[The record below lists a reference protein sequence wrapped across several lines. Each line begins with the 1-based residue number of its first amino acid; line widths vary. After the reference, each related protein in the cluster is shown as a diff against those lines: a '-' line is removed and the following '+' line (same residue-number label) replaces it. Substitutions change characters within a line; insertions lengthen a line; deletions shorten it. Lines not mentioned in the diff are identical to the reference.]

1 MSCVRVSPS
10 HRREAPRIGIRER
23 SPQSSRQVRTNSE
36 CRSHVCHDG
45 CVTAYPG
52 WSPAP
57 APGPG
62 AAWRPAPAVGIV
74 PLHPYGFGT
83 ILGRSFQ
90 ALRQNPG
97 VLLGFALCVQAV
109 AYLVVIA
116 VIGVVAFASFS
127 RLDTL
132 TPGSDEW
139 DAVSAGSIALTV
151 VVGVVLSLASGA
163 LGVIIQGIVV
173 TQVSAAVVAEK
184 QTLRT
189 LWRRVRPA
197 AWRLIGYSFAVLL
210 LVALVV
216 GVVGGAIVALGF
228 AVLPLAIV
236 LGILVVLAAIPLWV
250 WLSTKLVLVPAV
262 LILEGATIPAA
273 IARSWRLTRRRFWS
287 TFGVIVI
294 ISMSFSVLSQI
305 VGVPLQFVAMALGQ
319 VFSPTGDPDVG
330 GLIAILVVAG
340 LTQVL
345 QILIQCV
352 ALIVQ
357 STASAL
363 IYVDCRMRHEG
374 LDHDLQTYVER
385 RDAGA
390 EDLADPYRAHIGRT
404 VAPMPW
410 AAAPPP
416 GPYAP
421 PPPGGYPTAYPAPA
435 YAPAYAPPVP
445 QVPVPQAPP
454 AAPPAPPA
462 STQWTAPGGSS

>member
-1 MSCVRVSPS
+1 M
-10 HRREAPRIGIRER
+10 
-23 SPQSSRQVRTNSE
+23 
-36 CRSHVCHDG
+36 
-45 CVTAYPG
+45 TAYP
-52 WSPAP
+52 
-57 APGPG
+57 
-62 AAWRPAPAVGIV
+62 AWRPAPAPGIV
-74 PLHPYGFGT
+74 PLHPFGFGT

-109 AYLVVIA
+109 AYIVVI
-116 VIGVVAFASFS
+116 VVVGVVAFASFS

-132 TPGSDEW
+132 TPGSDEYE
-139 DAVSAGSIALTV
+139 AVTAGSIALTA
-151 VVGVVLSLASGA
+151 VVGVLLSLASGA

-184 QTLRT
+184 QTLGT

-197 AWRLIGYSFAVLL
+197 AWRLVGYAFAVLL
-210 LVALVV
+210 LVTLAV
-216 GVVGGAIVALGF
+216 GVLGGALVALGF

-236 LGILVVLAAIPLWV
+236 LGILLVLAAIPLWA

-262 LILEGATIPAA
+262 LILEGGTIPNA

-287 TFGVIVI
+287 TWGVLVIV
-294 ISMSFSVLSQI
+294 SLTFSVLSQI
-305 VGVPLQFVAMALGQ
+305 AGVPLQFVAMALGQ
-319 VFSPTGDPDVG
+319 VFSPTGDPEVS

-357 STASAL
+357 STATGL

-390 EDLADPYRAHIGRT
+390 QDLPDPYRAHIGREIAP
-404 VAPMPW
+404 VAWAAPAYPGPYPAPPYPG
-410 AAAPPP
+410 AAAP
-416 GPYAP
+416 
-421 PPPGGYPTAYPAPA
+421 YPAPPYGA
-435 YAPAYAPPVP
+435 APSPSAPPTP
-445 QVPVPQAPP
+445 RAPEPP
-454 AAPPAPPA
+454 ADPASAPPA
-462 STQWTAPGGSS
+462 STQWTAPGGPS